1 MEEHRMENKNII
13 GSVILAAGIVAGA
26 SILATGF
33 KNIIR
38 TQRTVSVRGL
48 SEREVEADIAVWPLT
63 FQLGSNDL
71 KSLQSDIVAK
81 KETARRYL
89 LKCGLSESDILERAP
104 AITDTTLNPYMDSDR
119 QRYNFIA
126 SVTLLVRSP
135 NISAVKRANE
145 SCLELAGDGIAV
157 SQTYDSRVTYDFTG
171 LNGIKPEMIA
181 EATGNARAAAEQF
194 ARDSGSVVGK
204 IKTAAQGVFTIE
216 NAAQGLEE
224 RKSIRVVTTVTYLLE

>member
-1 MEEHRMENKNII
+1 
-13 GSVILAAGIVAGA
+13 
-26 SILATGF
+26 
-33 KNIIR
+33 
-38 TQRTVSVRGL
+38 
-48 SEREVEADIAVWPLT
+48 
-63 FQLGSNDL
+63 
-71 KSLQSDIVAK
+71 
-81 KETARRYL
+81 
-89 LKCGLSESDILERAP
+89 
-104 AITDTTLNPYMDSDR
+104 MDSDR